1 MRCQEFFLT
10 EDAVGDLVE
19 LEAYVL
25 TYQDISF
32 VEVLEDRFF
41 EAFHGLLAQADH
53 HPVYQFESPVPTLH
67 TYRSINVYNY
77 KVFYY
82 VDDKQ
87 VVIYRIRHLLSDFS
101 RMSW

>member
-1 MRCQEFFLT
+1 MRYQEFFLT
-10 EDAVGDLVE
+10 DDAVDDLVE

-41 EAFHGLLAQADH
+41 ETFHGLLAQVDH
-53 HPVYQFESPVPTLH
+53 HSVYQFEPPVPTLH
-67 TYRSINVYNY
+67 TYRSISVYNY